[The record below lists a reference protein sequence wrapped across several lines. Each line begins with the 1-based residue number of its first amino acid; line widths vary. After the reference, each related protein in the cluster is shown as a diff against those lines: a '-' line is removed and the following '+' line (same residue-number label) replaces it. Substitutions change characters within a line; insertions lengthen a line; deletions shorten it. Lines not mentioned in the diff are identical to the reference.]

1 MNYRE
6 SVAYLY
12 GLGNEIQTMKFG
24 LETTRAIL
32 AGLGGPQED
41 FPCILVSG
49 TNGKGSAASFIQHSL
64 VEAGL
69 DTGLFTSPHLE
80 RIEERIRIN
89 QNDIGSEMFARHFTA
104 VLDASLSL
112 GLANHPTFF
121 ELITC
126 TALHAFSRMDVEA
139 AVLEVGMGGR
149 LDSTNAVEPVL
160 SVITRIGLDHQ
171 RYLGETI
178 DLIAAEKAG
187 IMRRDVPAVSSPQ
200 TPEASTVLEK
210 AALEAGAPLYFLASD
225 EYQVTGSRKGCYRFL
240 FGDREYQLG
249 VPGIHQVE
257 NSALALK
264 SLDVLRRRGWKIA
277 LEAARAGIEGM
288 ERRGV
293 IEIVRGEPKI
303 VLDGGHNR
311 DAALSLGR
319 FLDSH
324 FDQPLTLVFGMMKDK
339 DIKEVISILE
349 PLFAKIIL
357 VPLKSRRAF
366 SLRELKAHIPD
377 GVEAESAGSALDQA
391 EGFGH
396 PVVVAG
402 SFYLAGEIR
411 TLLRKRG
418 RTFRSKR
425 EHNWG
430 PARTAPE

>member
-1 MNYRE
+1 MNYQE

-12 GLGNEIQTMKFG
+12 NLGNEIQTMKFG
-24 LETTRAIL
+24 LETTRAVL
-32 AGLGGPQED
+32 ARLGNPQNG
-41 FPCILVSG
+41 FPCIIVSG
-49 TNGKGSAASFIQHSL
+49 TNGKGSAASFIQGTL
-64 VEAGL
+64 VEAGFK
-69 DTGLFTSPHLE
+69 TGLFTSPHLE

-104 VLDASLSL
+104 VLDACLSL
-112 GLANHPTFF
+112 GLDSHPTFF

-210 AALEAGAPLYFLASD
+210 AALEAGTPLDFLAPD
-225 EYQVTGSRKGCYRFL
+225 EYQVTGSREGCYRFL
-240 FGDREYQLG
+240 FGGREYQLG

-264 SLDVLRRRGWKIA
+264 GLDVLRKRGWKIA
-277 LEAARAGIEGM
+277 PEAARAGIEGM

-311 DAALSLGR
+311 DAALSLRR

-339 DIKEVISILE
+339 DIEEVAS
-349 PLFAKIIL
+349 IL
-357 VPLKSRRAF
+357 VPAFARIVLVPVKSPRAF
-366 SLRELKAHIPD
+366 TTDELKRHIPE
-377 GVEAESAGSALDQA
+377 GLVAGSASEALETA
-391 EGFGH
+391 ESFGDM
-396 PVVVAG
+396 VVVAG
-402 SFYLAGEIR
+402 SFYLAGEI
-411 TLLRKRG
+411 KSIISARG
-418 RTFRSKR
+418 KS
-425 EHNWG
+425 
-430 PARTAPE
+430 PSTAGVEPGC